1 MERRVFITGG
11 LTLLV
16 AGCGSSGAR
25 HSAPRNLDNACRLS
39 AERPQYLRA
48 MQRTERRW
56 GVPVHVQMATF
67 HQESRFVG
75 NARPPHRYALGII
88 PMGRVSS
95 AYGYSQALDGTW
107 DDYRRA
113 TGRRF
118 ARRTDI
124 DDAAD
129 FMGWYMNRT
138 RDRNGVALTDARNQY
153 LAYHEGHTGFAR
165 GSHNSKR
172 WLLTVAD
179 RVADRAEMYRTQLA
193 SCRA

>member
-1 MERRVFITGG
+1 MERRIFITGG
-11 LTLLV
+11 LALFL

-25 HSAPRNLDNACRLS
+25 HSAPRNLDNACLLA
-39 AERPQYLRA
+39 AERPHYLRA

-67 HQESRFVG
+67 HQESSFIG
-75 NARPPHRYALGII
+75 NARPPRRYAFGFI
-88 PMGRVSS
+88 PRGRVSS

-107 DDYRRA
+107 DDYRAA
-113 TGRRF
+113 TGRRS

-138 RDRNGVALTDARNQY
+138 RERNGVALTDARNQY

-165 GSHNSKR
+165 GSHNSKQ
-172 WLLTVAD
+172 WLLNVAD
-179 RVADRAEMYRTQLA
+179 RVANRAAMYQRQLS